1 MAISMLQTLPLRFG
15 SDAVRTGSAAP
26 RVGVLGRIVLVTI
39 AFPGRRPDNGVPAGP
54 LSVCFGIRSRG
65 RRRSRAAIGR
75 FVAGRARRAGLLAR
89 LFLAAPLA
97 SLALP
102 GYSASASV
110 DQGAVH
116 FLRSADSA
124 FDRYT
129 KSKDRS
135 YGAFLRRHI
144 WRMIVYSPYFNNK
157 TRWYP
162 NGWVYDDA
170 YAIYRGSR
178 IAARHPEWI
187 LRDSQG
193 RPLYIPFACSHGT
206 CTQYA
211 GDISNPAFRRHW
223 IAEARSYLRHGYRG
237 LYVDDV
243 NMEFRVGNGQEE
255 QVAPID
261 PATRRPMTYQA
272 WRSYMARFMEQIR
285 AALPH
290 EEIVHNVIWFADS
303 PALAAD
309 PYIRREIKA
318 ANYINL
324 ERGVNDSGL
333 TGGSGR
339 YSLARFLS
347 YIDVVHA
354 LGEGVILQG
363 NATDRRGSEYSLAS
377 YFLISAGK
385 DAVST
390 GGMTPVHWWS
400 AFDLNLGKAL
410 GPRRKWSGVM
420 RRDFTGGMSLVNE
433 PEGRPR
439 TVKLPTTM
447 RDLDGRNVKS
457 VTLAPASGVVLRRP

>member
-1 MAISMLQTLPLRFG
+1 
-15 SDAVRTGSAAP
+15 V
-26 RVGVLGRIVLVTI
+26 
-39 AFPGRRPDNGVPAGP
+39 
-54 LSVCFGIRSRG
+54 
-65 RRRSRAAIGR
+65 IGR
-75 FVAGRARRAGLLAR
+75 LVAGRARRAGLLAR
-89 LFLAAPLA
+89 LFLAAPLT

-102 GYSASASV
+102 SYSASASV

-124 FDRYT
+124 FNRYT
-129 KSKDRS
+129 KSKGRS
-135 YGAFLRRHI
+135 YGAFLRRHM

-303 PALAAD
+303 PVLAAD

-347 YIDVVHA
+347 YIDVVHS

-390 GGMTPVHWWS
+390 AGMTPVHWWS
-400 AFDLNLGKAL
+400 AFDLNLGEAL

-447 RDLDGRNVKS
+447 RDLDGRGVKS